1 MCPGRDSEKGDMLY
15 RVFFEVNCY
24 VLNSLSFSLEEN
36 PFHGAWVRNGW
47 FIKHFVGE
55 REFQSVQLLSLVRL
69 FVAPW
74 TATHQASLSVT
85 NPWNLL
91 KLMSIKSLMPSN
103 HLILCCP
110 LLLPSIFSSIRVF
123 SNEPVLHIRWAK
135 HWSFSFSISPS
146 NDSALI
152 SFRMDWLDL
161 LAVQGTHKSLLQHHS

>member
-36 PFHGAWVRNGW
+36 PFHGARVRNGW

-74 TATHQASLSVT
+74 TATRQASLSVT

-91 KLMSIKSLMPSN
+91 KLISIELVMPSN
-103 HLILCCP
+103 HLILCHP
-110 LLLPSIFSSIRVF
+110 LLILPSIFPSIRVF
-123 SNEPVLHIRWAK
+123 SSESALRITWPK
-135 HWSFSFSISPS
+135 YCSFSISPS
-146 NDSALI
+146 RGYSGLL
-152 SFRMDWLDL
+152 SLRTDWFDIIC
-161 LAVQGTHKSLLQHHS
+161 